1 MLAAH
6 GLLRVGRSDFRG
18 LSALGC
24 IAKKRLYSSAHSHN
38 THARSKLELDPSLE
52 ALLKDVDISLQN
64 YKTQHKHRELDVLEI
79 SEDLKDTE
87 LDEEPSED
95 EGYLGRK
102 SPAAHFGS
110 DKIGSMVIPH
120 ELQNAINELI
130 SSMVLPCNLSQVA
143 N

>member
-6 GLLRVGRSDFRG
+6 GLLRVGRSDFRA
-18 LSALGC
+18 LSALGRVT
-24 IAKKRLYSSAHSHN
+24 KERLHSSTHSNN

-64 YKTQHKHRELDVLEI
+64 YKSQHRHRELDVFEI
-79 SEDLKDTE
+79 SEDLKGTE
-87 LDEEPSED
+87 SNEELSED
-95 EGYLGRK
+95 NGYLGRK
-102 SPAAHFGS
+102 SPAAYFGS

-130 SSMVLPCNLSQVA
+130 SSMIPQCNLSQVA